1 MEGSMRSKSVFFVVA
16 LFLLQGYALNMNV
29 EETLLN
35 PESDESATAG
45 RSSNV
50 MPAISDTMQQYIL
63 DTQDQNGADDNDGD
77 GIADD
82 VDKDDDNDCVPDVWD
97 ATPTDFDGDGI
108 NDHEDIDDDGDGF
121 NDSSEVSDSSNMTNI
136 YDADNDGY
144 HDCSSMGMLQM
155 NMLDVEVYVMSD
167 GSVYFYIN
175 ASGLSSG
182 ESANMFWNLVDNDDF
197 YEVNNSTDDF
207 VVPSYEF
214 WVDSGTW
221 YGLADGPYCLNVEL
235 SAGNSSGNTQMLDSE
250 QECFT
255 IDSSSNGG
263 GGGSGTID
271 DCDNNTEGYLTHNFS
286 ITEIHE
292 QDYFELVITA
302 TCLLDNGTTYQIVN
316 QIWQQGGSSPWHA
329 PYSWQGETV
338 NYNETWTWIISDFN
352 PGTVGGGNWTLVT
365 KLLIGTTL
373 VDQLTHDFCVNTNNV
388 NCSDYYE
395 DESEDIHP
403 NCEGEFMPESME
415 ANVAGRL
422 DISMVTNSLFDPE
435 YSGNDIIET
444 NFNLCWTP
452 TNASVSMTAWLN
464 ATDAPYNGPTQGG
477 EQIDRIVYS
486 GFDAN
491 HQGHKS
497 FYANHTNSQM
507 DSWNYTAA
515 ELDSGWYCWEGWLK
529 VDDLEGGQGFVL
541 TDLILW
547 DATCFEVV
555 EEEPE
560 DNLTGFCSFP
570 TFGATPTELLPG
582 EDLTFTWTMD
592 GDVSDQVYLA
602 LMSGWGAQYYFS
614 SIEDNDG
621 THTITLPTNMN
632 PNADYTIYIES
643 AYNDNRT
650 TLCWKYGSIDI
661 LNEGEEPV
669 DNETVPTPTVDE
681 TPRISMWYGKVNQH
695 NWNGTW
701 MTDPDGVAG
710 AGMYQD
716 WGDEGW
722 GDRKLEYCQRFWPST
737 VDVVLRDMQEEIV
750 FYTRGNIDGYV
761 AMKPVWE
768 CILEEDQVPVL
779 TGSCTIDLTVT
790 PQEITIG
797 ETLTMQ
803 WTMTGDIPAEVRVAV
818 ASHDSG
824 MWNVGVQYHVSQHI
838 ANTGI
843 FEYVIPAGMNPDR
856 DYVVYVDA
864 VLTDDFTTYC
874 WKYGSFD
881 LLADNEGAIEEVMDN
896 LFNTTDRTPR
906 ISMWY
911 GKVNQHNENGT
922 WMTDPDGTAGAG
934 NYAQF
939 GDDGWGDRKLE
950 YCQRFWPNTLAVEPM
965 GAEEIV
971 FYTRGNSQAYLTVKP
986 VWECVHDTD
995 GDGEMDNVDA
1005 DDDNDG
1011 WTDILEQACGTNELD
1026 PSDVPVDSNG
1036 DQICDLLEEA
1046 VVEAAEDSDG
1056 LPTVGF
1062 LGTLAILSAAF
1073 VLVSRKELEE

>member
-1 MEGSMRSKSVFFVVA
+1 MIWNEIKSYHAVDAIMRTKTVLFVVA
-16 LFLLQGYALNMNV
+16 LFLMQGYAMNMNV
-29 EETLLN
+29 KDDVLN
-35 PESDESATAG
+35 IEADESATSG
-45 RSSNV
+45 RSINV
-50 MPAISDTMQQYIL
+50 MPAISDTMQQYML
-63 DTQDQNGADDNDGD
+63 DNQDQNGEDDNDGD
-77 GIADD
+77 GLADD
-82 VDKDDDNDCVPDVWD
+82 VDKDDDNDCIPDIWD
-97 ATPTDFDGDGI
+97 ADREDFDSDGI
-108 NDHEDIDDDGDGF
+108 NDADDLDDDGDGF
-121 NDSSEVSDSSNMTNI
+121 NDSDEVTDTDNLTNI

-155 NMLDVEVYVMSD
+155 NMLDVLVNVLAD
-167 GSVYFYIN
+167 GSVTFSIDALDLVTGEN
-175 ASGLSSG
+175 A
-182 ESANMFWNLVDNDDF
+182 EVFWNLVDTDDF
-197 YEVNNSTDDF
+197 LQLNNSTTTF
-207 VVPSYEF
+207 VVSTTGS
-214 WVDSGTW
+214 WGDSGTW

-235 SAGNSSGNTQMLDSE
+235 SGSDASGNSDVLDSA

-263 GGGSGTID
+263 GSGSGTID
-271 DCDNNTEGYLTHNFS
+271 DCDNSTDGYLTHNFDF
-286 ITEIHE
+286 TETTPTSQFDLLLTAECLMDDGQI
-292 QDYFELVITA
+292 YELVFQMWAEGA
-302 TCLLDNGTTYQIVN
+302 TRQGQDNAGDGLWESYE
-316 QIWQQGGSSPWHA
+316 SSKNWSI
-329 PYSWQGETV
+329 SW
-338 NYNETWTWIISDFN
+338 FN
-352 PGTVGGGNWTLVT
+352 PVSNVVKEWEGGHYTFKAMLYFGPETNDV
-365 KLLIGTTL
+365 LI
-373 VDQLTHDFCVNTNNV
+373 DEINHDFCVTTASF
-388 NCSDYYE
+388 NCTESGGGGDDPSD
-395 DESEDIHP
+395 
-403 NCEGEFMPESME
+403 N
-415 ANVAGRL
+415 
-422 DISMVTNSLFDPE
+422 
-435 YSGNDIIET
+435 ET
-444 NFNLCWTP
+444 
-452 TNASVSMTAWLN
+452 
-464 ATDAPYNGPTQGG
+464 
-477 EQIDRIVYS
+477 
-486 GFDAN
+486 
-491 HQGHKS
+491 
-497 FYANHTNSQM
+497 
-507 DSWNYTAA
+507 
-515 ELDSGWYCWEGWLK
+515 
-529 VDDLEGGQGFVL
+529 
-541 TDLILW
+541 
-547 DATCFEVV
+547 
-555 EEEPE
+555 EP
-560 DNLTGFCSFP
+560 LGYCSFP
-570 TFGATPTELLPG
+570 SFSGTPTELMAG
-582 EDLTFTWTMD
+582 DDLTFTWSMD

-602 LMSGWGAQYYFS
+602 LMSGWGTQYYFS

-621 THTITLPTNMN
+621 SHTITLPANMN

-643 AYNDNRT
+643 AYDDNRT

-695 NWNGTW
+695 NENGTW

-710 AGMYQD
+710 AGLYQD

-722 GDRKLEYCQRFWPST
+722 GDRKLECCQRFWPST
-737 VDVVLRDMQEEIV
+737 VDVVLRDVQEEIV

-761 AMKPVWE
+761 STKPVWE

-790 PQEITIG
+790 PQEIMIG
-797 ETLTMQ
+797 ETLTME

-838 ANTGI
+838 ANTGM

-874 WKYGSFD
+874 WRYGSFD
-881 LLADNEGAIEEVMDN
+881 LLADNEGAIEEVIDN

-971 FYTRGNSQAYLTVKP
+971 FYTRGNAQAYLTVKP

-995 GDGEMDNVDA
+995 GDGEMDNVDV

-1026 PSDVPVDSNG
+1026 ANDVPADADG

-1046 VVEAAEDSDG
+1046 AVEAVEDSEG

-1062 LGTLAILSAAF
+1062 LGTLAVLSMAF
-1073 VLVSRKELEE
+1073 VITRGRNEDL

>member
-1 MEGSMRSKSVFFVVA
+1 MNLSNPTMPDE
-16 LFLLQGYALNMNV
+16 LN
-29 EETLLN
+29 ETT
-35 PESDESATAG
+35 EYTYEVGA
-45 RSSNV
+45 RSSSG
-50 MPAISDTMQQYIL
+50 MLAIPDGTQENML
-63 DTQDQNGADDNDGD
+63 DNQSNNGENDNDGD
-77 GIADD
+77 GISDANDP
-82 VDKDDDNDCVPDVWD
+82 DDDNDCVPDTWD
-97 ATPTDFDGDGI
+97 TSRRDFDGDGI
-108 NDHEDIDDDGDGF
+108 RDHEDLDDDGDGL
-121 NDSSEVSDSSNMTNI
+121 NDSDEVTDSNSMTNI
-136 YDADNDGY
+136 YDSDNDGY
-144 HDCSSMGMLQM
+144 HDCSSFGMYLFD
-155 NMLDVEVYVMSD
+155 MLDVEVYTVPTMD
-167 GSVYFYIN
+167 GNDVIRWDGQFTIN
-175 ASGLSSG
+175 ASSLVIGETYGISWWLLNADTGYIINSST
-182 ESANMFWNLVDNDDF
+182 ANTFTAQSDF
-197 YEVNNSTDDF
+197 QVMY
-207 VVPSYEF
+207 
-214 WVDSGTW
+214 GTW
-221 YGLADGPYCLNVEL
+221 YGMENATYYITAELWYANGSNTSHYHLASGDDAFTIAQTTDFGNSDCNPIALLSNRNVVTGNNQTEFVFGVDEIDLYAYHPCLVGGVYEWNFSISGPNGYISSEWTEGTFFIAQGPDDYDLNVKSYL
-235 SAGNSSGNTQMLDSE
+235 SQFNPGDYTWTYGLRNSTQGISE
-250 QECFT
+250 WF
-255 IDSSSNGG
+255 
-263 GGGSGTID
+263 
-271 DCDNNTEGYLTHNFS
+271 THNFTVVDDS
-286 ITEIHE
+286 GN
-292 QDYFELVITA
+292 QD
-302 TCLLDNGTTYQIVN
+302 N
-316 QIWQQGGSSPWHA
+316 
-329 PYSWQGETV
+329 
-338 NYNETWTWIISDFN
+338 
-352 PGTVGGGNWTLVT
+352 
-365 KLLIGTTL
+365 
-373 VDQLTHDFCVNTNNV
+373 
-388 NCSDYYE
+388 
-395 DESEDIHP
+395 IHP
-403 NCEGEFMPESME
+403 NCANEYMFESIE
-415 ANVAGRL
+415 ADVAGRL
-422 DISMVTNSLFDPE
+422 DISMVSNSTSDPE

-444 NFNLCWTP
+444 NFDLCWTP
-452 TNASVSMTAWLN
+452 TNESISMIAWLN

-486 GFDAN
+486 GFDIN

-497 FYANHTNSQM
+497 FHASHTYSQINA
-507 DSWNYTAA
+507 WNYTAA

-529 VDDLEGGQGFVL
+529 VYDAEGGLGFVL

-555 EEEPE
+555 EEEPS
-560 DNLTGFCSFP
+560 DNETNLLGYCSFP
-570 TFGATPTELLPG
+570 TFEATPTELYSG
-582 EDLTFTWTMD
+582 DDLTFTWTMD

-602 LMSGWGAQYYFS
+602 LLSGWGTQYYFS

-621 THTITLPTNMN
+621 SHTITLPANMN

-669 DNETVPTPTVDE
+669 DNGTGPTQTVDE

-695 NWNGTW
+695 NENGTW

-710 AGMYQD
+710 AGLYDD

-737 VDVVLRDMQEEIV
+737 VDVVLRDLPEEIV
-750 FYTRGNIDGYV
+750 FYTRGNVEGYLST
-761 AMKPVWE
+761 KPVWE
-768 CILEEDQVPVL
+768 CILEEDQEPVL

-790 PQEITIG
+790 PQEIEIG
-797 ETLTMQ
+797 ETLTME
-803 WTMTGDIPAEVRVAV
+803 WTMTGDIPSEVRVAV

-843 FEYVIPAGMNPDR
+843 FEYVIPTGMNPDR

-881 LLADNEGAIEEVMDN
+881 LLADNEGAIDQVIEN

-971 FYTRGNSQAYLTVKP
+971 FYTRGNAQAYLTVKP
-986 VWECVHDTD
+986 VWQCVHDTD
-995 GDGEMDNVDA
+995 GDGELDTVDV

-1026 PSDVPVDSNG
+1026 PSDVPTDTDG

-1046 VVEAAEDSDG
+1046 ALEAVEDGEG
-1056 LPTVGF
+1056 LPSVGLF
-1062 LGTLAILSAAF
+1062 ATLAVLSVAF
-1073 VLVSRKELEE
+1073 LLVSRKELEE